1 VWFRDAC
8 RREALARDVTG
19 FVRNRNDGTV
29 EAVFEGPTPA
39 VAECVAWCRIGPQR
53 AVVTG
58 IDVVEE
64 PVMGLVGFHVR

>member
-1 VWFRDAC
+1 
-8 RREALARDVTG
+8 
-19 FVRNRNDGTV
+19 
-29 EAVFEGPTPA
+29 VFEGPAPA